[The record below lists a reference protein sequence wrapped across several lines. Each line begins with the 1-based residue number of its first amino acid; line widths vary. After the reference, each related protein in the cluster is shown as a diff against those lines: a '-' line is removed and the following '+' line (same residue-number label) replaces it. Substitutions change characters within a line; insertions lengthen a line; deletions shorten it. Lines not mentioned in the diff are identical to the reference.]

1 MDRSFLNPVELYQ
14 PGTYSQAVRAGN
26 TLYCAGV
33 VGLDAQAR
41 SVGDRRA
48 QIERAYE
55 NLVVLLKAGGAT
67 PADLVSTRVYL
78 THASDIALHR
88 EIRARYLTDP
98 PTPYTQLVVQALGR
112 EDLIIEI
119 ECIAV
124 PRGG

>member
-1 MDRSFLNPVELYQ
+1 MDRLFLNPAELYQ
-14 PGTYSQAVRAGN
+14 PGTYSQAVRVGD

-41 SVGDRRA
+41 PVGDRRA

-67 PADLVSTRVYL
+67 LEDLVSTRVYL
-78 THASDIALHR
+78 TNVADIPLHR
-88 EIRARYLTDP
+88 DIRAKYLTNP
-98 PTPYTQLVVQALGR
+98 PTPYTQMVVQALGR

-124 PRGG
+124 TRRG